1 MFIFILKASLDSA
14 SLQFK
19 ELKIKSQKDIENLQ
33 KLFEEADAA
42 RDRSERAKKKF
53 QQDVI
58 YFLKIY

>member
-1 MFIFILKASLDSA
+1 MILKASLDSA

-33 KLFEEADAA
+33 KLFDEAEAA

-53 QQDVI
+53 QQDVN
-58 YFLKIY
+58 LL